1 RSERAALSY
10 GYGLPVTAVQLASA
24 YTALA
29 NDGMRLPPS
38 LLRLSEPP
46 QGIPAMSSTVAN
58 DLLGVLET
66 SVAAYTGGRRA
77 RVEGYRVGGKTGTV
91 RKTNQQGYSKDAYRS
106 VFTGIAP
113 ISDPRIVT
121 VVMIDHPKAGEF
133 YGGAVA
139 APVFSSVTGNA
150 LRLLDVPPDH
160 DAE

>member
-1 RSERAALSY
+1 MRI
-10 GYGLPVTAVQLASA
+10 AVFFA
-24 YTALA
+24 
-29 NDGMRLPPS
+29 
-38 LLRLSEPP
+38 
-46 QGIPAMSSTVAN
+46 
-58 DLLGVLET
+58 
-66 SVAAYTGGRRA
+66 
-77 RVEGYRVGGKTGTV
+77 
-91 RKTNQQGYSKDAYRS
+91 
-106 VFTGIAP
+106 GIAP